1 MTKPIRLSDAQLVCL
16 NAACQR
22 ADRKLLPLP
31 ASMKNPMIN
40 SRIEAGLRSRG
51 LVEGE
56 GKNATV
62 TDAAFAAL
70 GIPLEDEGQQAT
82 SPSEQPRSD
91 SAEAAPAQPQEE
103 PEMAKTK
110 SKSARGRRAQNG
122 SRPQAES
129 RPNSKQAR
137 MIELMRRPEGASLDE
152 LVRKFEWEKHTVR
165 GAVAGALKKKLKLKV
180 TSEKDEKRGL
190 VYRIAA

>member
-1 MTKPIRLSDAQLVCL
+1 MTTKPIRLSDAQLVVL

-51 LVEGE
+51 LVQGE

-70 GIPLEDEGQQAT
+70 GISLEEST
-82 SPSEQPRSD
+82 PSEQPRSD

-122 SRPQAES
+122 TRPQAES
-129 RPNSKQAR
+129 RPNSKQAK